1 MVCVIKCVKVYPYN
15 WFINC
20 LFCIF
25 LVSPAGS
32 VFISPQIENTFN
44 GSTFNLT
51 CNSRGGA
58 FNHFHWTYLKTGEV
72 VSNESVY
79 ELTSTV
85 YTGGQYQCFVYN
97 DAGNDTAT
105 VAVNSEL
112 LYTELT
118 DY

>member
-1 MVCVIKCVKVYPYN
+1 M
-15 WFINC
+15 FID
-20 LFCIF
+20 FFVF

-32 VFISPQIENTFN
+32 VFISPEIENSFN

-51 CNSRGGA
+51 CNSRGGPLNR
-58 FNHFHWTYLKTGEV
+58 FRWTYLVCHSLKYTGEV

-105 VAVNSEL
+105 ATVNSEL
-112 LYTELT
+112 
-118 DY
+118 